1 MNIYSKVNKSI
12 ADVAARVMAEQP
24 AKVEDH
30 KSLEPISSTLVDQV
44 VKAGMSTRFDIAKKH
59 LQKENKVLWNAKKD
73 DLAAAQH
80 KDLQKLDLPHK
91 TGMPNPHSPLE
102 HNKTTSASA
111 EDGSMSR
118 ASMTSGKENMTHK
131 ESIDSGLINNYAI
144 KMPGVKVSK
153 KMLENDE
160 EPPFEGPYKKSSG
173 THKDEF
179 GNKIK
184 TGNIAKHL
192 AKKALAKVVA
202 AKKGNKDE

>member
-44 VKAGMSTRFDIAKKH
+44 VKAGMSTRFDIAKKTM
-59 LQKENKVLWNAKKD
+59 KEDKVLWNAKKD

-91 TGMPNPHSPLE
+91 TGMPKPHSPLE

>member
-1 MNIYSKVNKSI
+1 
-12 ADVAARVMAEQP
+12 
-24 AKVEDH
+24 
-30 KSLEPISSTLVDQV
+30 
-44 VKAGMSTRFDIAKKH
+44 
-59 LQKENKVLWNAKKD
+59 
-73 DLAAAQH
+73 
-80 KDLQKLDLPHK
+80 
-91 TGMPNPHSPLE
+91 
-102 HNKTTSASA
+102 
-111 EDGSMSR
+111 
-118 ASMTSGKENMTHK
+118 MTHK

-144 KMPGVKVSK
+144 KMPGVKVGK